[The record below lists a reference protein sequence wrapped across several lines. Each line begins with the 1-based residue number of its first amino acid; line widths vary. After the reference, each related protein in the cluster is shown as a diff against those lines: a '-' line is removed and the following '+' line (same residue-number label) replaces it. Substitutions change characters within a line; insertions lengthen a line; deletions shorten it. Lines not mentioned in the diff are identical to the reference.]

1 MGASLHWPEYLAE
14 AALLAAFMLV
24 ACVAG
29 VLLEHPA
36 AAAAR
41 TIPNP
46 FARRALSASRWA

>member
-41 TIPNP
+41 
-46 FARRALSASRWA
+46 ASGGRLLASVSGAGW